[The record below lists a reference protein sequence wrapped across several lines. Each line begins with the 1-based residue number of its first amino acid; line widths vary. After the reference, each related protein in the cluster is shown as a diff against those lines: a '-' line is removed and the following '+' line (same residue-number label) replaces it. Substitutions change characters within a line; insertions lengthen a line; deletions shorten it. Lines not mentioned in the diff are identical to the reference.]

1 MFLTAWVYSY
11 IYIRIAFELI
21 VSETGGVGVKVK
33 KNLYTHKEINKYIS
47 NITVSLCPSV
57 YFFHGPLS

>member
-21 VSETGGVGVKVK
+21 VSETGGGGVKVK
-33 KNLYTHKEINKYIS
+33 KNLYTT
-47 NITVSLCPSV
+47 NI
-57 YFFHGPLS
+57 

>member
-1 MFLTAWVYSY
+1 MFLPAWVYSY

-21 VSETGGVGVKVK
+21 VSETWGGGGVK
-33 KNLYTHKEINKYIS
+33 KKKLYTHKNINKYIS